1 MKLEEAKEFLNN
13 KGYILEDT
21 ETNNDE
27 TAAAE
32 NDWWNATMDVYKD
45 KTVGGNSK
53 LKNRKNKMLKK
64 YQELRYKNLD
74 LEDKKREAYNFN
86 MKNFFNGV
94 LNGLKNSYKKVTQ
107 EPGDYD
113 DDEKYQFV
121 RYWFTN
127 NKTVYC
133 LEVMYYDEDGVV
145 KLQIF
150 EEDSIG
156 AYEKDDFSI
165 TTIDEAIEQVLDFVK
180 YQVG

>member
-1 MKLEEAKEFLNN
+1 MTDEMEKDPTWWKNDISKSLRTKLN
-13 KGYILEDT
+13 KR
-21 ETNNDE
+21 
-27 TAAAE
+27 
-32 NDWWNATMDVYKD
+32 
-45 KTVGGNSK
+45 SK
-53 LKNRKNKMLKK
+53 LYNKHA
-64 YQELRYKNLD
+64 N
-74 LEDKKREAYNFN
+74 LEDKTLNAVNFN

-121 RYWFTN
+121 RYYFTN

-133 LEVMYYDEDGVV
+133 LEVMYYDEDGIV

-165 TTIDEAIEQVLDFVK
+165 TTIDEAIKQVLDFVK

>member
-1 MKLEEAKEFLNN
+1 MKLEEAKNLLNN

-21 ETNNDE
+21 DDWDE
-27 TAAAE
+27 ADMPVSFT
-32 NDWWNATMDVYKD
+32 K
-45 KTVGGNSK
+45 
-53 LKNRKNKMLKK
+53 KNREETVKRHNGRNWYSSAGVDARANKHD
-64 YQELRYKNLD
+64 D

-150 EEDSIG
+150 DEDSIG
-156 AYEKDDFSI
+156 VYEKDDFSI